1 MATKKKDLE
10 KLRSNY
16 EASIK
21 AYEEAKN
28 ERIAEFS
35 KLLFGDEELKKMVLE
50 MKPAE
55 LKANAKM
62 WADSLKKS
70 SPADTQ
76 QVQKRASKKGAN
88 QHEKL

>member
-35 KLLFGDEELKKMVLE
+35 KLLFGDEASRIE
-50 MKPAE
+50 
-55 LKANAKM
+55 
-62 WADSLKKS
+62 S
-70 SPADTQ
+70 
-76 QVQKRASKKGAN
+76 KR
-88 QHEKL
+88 

>member
-28 ERIAEFS
+28 ERITEFS
-35 KLLFGDEELKKMVLE
+35 KLLFGDEKLKKMVLE

-55 LKANAKM
+55 LKSNAKM
-62 WADSLKKS
+62 WADILTKS
-70 SPADTQ
+70 SPADVQ
-76 QVQKRASKKGAN
+76 QAPKRASKKTEKVAN
-88 QHEKL
+88 

>member
-35 KLLFGDEELKKMVLE
+35 NLLFGDEELKKMVLE

-62 WADSLKKS
+62 WADTLTKS

-76 QVQKRASKKGAN
+76 QAPKRATKKGAN

>member
-35 KLLFGDEELKKMVLE
+35 KLLFSNEELRTKVLE
-50 MKPAE
+50 MKPTE
-55 LKANAKM
+55 LKENAKA
-62 WADSLKKS
+62 WADTLTKS
-70 SPADTQ
+70 SPVSTQ
-76 QVQKRASKKGAN
+76 QAPKRTSKKVEKVAN
-88 QHEKL
+88 